1 MMKEQLLEDVIK
13 SKYGNLKK
21 FSDEAG
27 VPYMTI
33 RNVIQRGIDRAS
45 VVTMIKITRILNI
58 DLDALVEGR
67 LELRLNN
74 QKESVLNMY
83 RRHPIDLDKVTEED
97 LALLEAIQRLPED
110 QKSLLQSLLQGI
122 SPPPP

>member
-1 MMKEQLLEDVIK
+1 MTKEQLLEDVIK

-21 FSDEAG
+21 FSDDTG

-67 LELRLNN
+67 LELRPNN

>member
-1 MMKEQLLEDVIK
+1 MTKEDI
-13 SKYGNLKK
+13 LKHQITAQYK
-21 FSDEAG
+21 NVSNFCEKTGIPESTVRNIFKRGFDG
-27 VPYMTI
+27 VGVRT
-33 RNVIQRGIDRAS
+33 A
-45 VVTMIKITRILNI
+45 IKICHALSLDI
-58 DLDALVEGR
+58 DALMDGKFM
-67 LELRLNN
+67 LRPND

-97 LALLEAIQRLPED
+97 LALLEAIQRLSEE